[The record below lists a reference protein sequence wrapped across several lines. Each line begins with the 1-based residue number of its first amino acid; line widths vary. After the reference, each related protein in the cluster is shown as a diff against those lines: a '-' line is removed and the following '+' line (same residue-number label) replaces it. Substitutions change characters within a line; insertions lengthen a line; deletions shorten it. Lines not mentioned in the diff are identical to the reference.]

1 MKKRVLITGVSG
13 FAGSH
18 LLDLLLSRAQIYE
31 LYGIVRERS
40 SLDNIRHNLN
50 SIKLLNCDLVNLG
63 TVISFIKQVKPDCI
77 YHLAGVSSVKLS
89 WEGSLSMV
97 NNNVVATLNILEA
110 LRVAKYKETRILL
123 ACSSEEYGVVSEED
137 IPINE
142 GTPLKPVS
150 PYGVSKATIDM
161 FGFQYFSS
169 YGTKVIRIR
178 AFNHTGPRR
187 EEIYAL
193 SNFAKQIAEIERG
206 LRGPNIYVGNLN
218 VVRDYSD
225 VRDMV
230 RGYELAME
238 HCEPGDVYNLCSSK
252 GHKIKDLLKIL
263 IELSNR
269 KIKIIH
275 DPKRMRPIDLP
286 IIVGDNSKFSM
297 TTSWKPQIGIER
309 TLQDLLDYW
318 RKHLV

>member
-97 NNNVVATLNILEA
+97 NNNVVATLNVLEA

-123 ACSSEEYGVVSEED
+123 ACSSEEYGVVSEELV
-137 IPINE
+137 PMAFRK
-142 GTPLKPVS
+142 PL
-150 PYGVSKATIDM
+150 
-161 FGFQYFSS
+161 
-169 YGTKVIRIR
+169 
-178 AFNHTGPRR
+178 
-187 EEIYAL
+187 
-193 SNFAKQIAEIERG
+193 
-206 LRGPNIYVGNLN
+206 
-218 VVRDYSD
+218 
-225 VRDMV
+225 
-230 RGYELAME
+230 
-238 HCEPGDVYNLCSSK
+238 
-252 GHKIKDLLKIL
+252 
-263 IELSNR
+263 
-269 KIKIIH
+269 
-275 DPKRMRPIDLP
+275 
-286 IIVGDNSKFSM
+286 
-297 TTSWKPQIGIER
+297 
-309 TLQDLLDYW
+309 
-318 RKHLV
+318 